1 VQLTARASL
10 QLAEMV
16 DIFGEV
22 SAVAHRRCLQFL
34 MFPPDLMTRRD
45 AISDNEGE
53 GCSHKDESG

>member
-1 VQLTARASL
+1 
-10 QLAEMV
+10 MV
-16 DIFGEV
+16 DVFGEV

-45 AISDNEGE
+45 VISDNEGE